1 MFIERNKVMKS
12 LSESKS
18 STLFFSSKK
27 EQTHWFECIKE
38 KTSYNS
44 ILTEIRE
51 EAERLLQNP
60 MKELTFQE
68 FTIFRE
74 TGSRLEYE
82 KSYFAKRR
90 RLNTFALMTL
100 LEPTESVYLRELQE
114 TIWSICNEYT
124 WCLPAHL
131 KNSPE
136 MDGELKDT
144 FLQTIKNPR
153 YSIDLFAAETA
164 FALSEISHILDHVL
178 DPLIQKRVKQ
188 EVYRRVLE
196 PFQHQSFEW
205 EKSTHNWAAVCAG
218 SIGAAAL
225 YVVNDHHMLSS
236 ILDRVLQAMSY
247 YLIGFNE
254 DGACMEGYGYWQY
267 GFGFYVYFS
276 DLLKINT
283 CGEIDLFQ
291 IEKVHQIATFQQKC
305 FIYKNQVVNFSDST
319 EKGSVFLG
327 LSHYLKDVFPKLEVP
342 ETELRA
348 AYTDDHCSRWA
359 PAFRNLI
366 WFDENKSGKPWGNA
380 TYYLKDSQWFIS
392 RHNEYVFASK
402 GGHNDEP
409 HNHNDVGHFILQA
422 KGETFL
428 KDLGSGMY
436 CEGYFNQERY
446 TFLCNGSQG
455 HSVPIINHQFQSE
468 GASCHA
474 SAIHFVTSQ
483 EDDVL
488 EMDLAGAYE
497 VGNLER
503 LSRKFI
509 WKKKN
514 IPEMILSDTYSFT
527 ERPTSI
533 VERFITPVMKVTE
546 ESDGVVLEGTE
557 KMKILFDRDKLDLT
571 IQRNEFLNHLGERE
585 EFYQLDFA
593 VKELREVTRLDF
605 RFVFGD

>member
-136 MDGELKDT
+136 MDAELKDT

-571 IQRNEFLNHLGERE
+571 IQRNEFLNHFGERE

>member
-100 LEPTESVYLRELQE
+100 LEPTEPVYLSELQE

-136 MDGELKDT
+136 MDVQLEDT
-144 FLQTIKNPR
+144 FLQTIKNPH

-164 FALSEISHILDHVL
+164 FALSEINHMLDHVL

-225 YVVNDHHMLSS
+225 YVVNNHHMLSS

-247 YLIGFNE
+247 YLKGFNE

-283 CGEIDLFQ
+283 YGEIDLFQ
-291 IEKVHQIATFQQKC
+291 LEKVHQIATFQQKC

-366 WFDENKSGKPWGNA
+366 WFDENKAGKPWGNA

-474 SAIHFVTSQ
+474 SAINFVTSQ
-483 EDDVL
+483 EEDVL

-533 VERFITPVMKVTE
+533 VERFVTPVMKVTE

-571 IQRNEFLNHLGERE
+571 IQRNEFLNHFGERE

-593 VKELREVTRLDF
+593 VKELREVTHVDF
-605 RFVFGD
+605 WFVFGE